1 MSCNLTIQ
9 TSGDGR
15 NNIWCMI
22 ETAKGV
28 QNVASIANLLPVTA
42 LVFGSN
48 DLTKDLR
55 AKHTPSRSVS
65 THSPYNHCIY
75 I

>member
-1 MSCNLTIQ
+1 
-9 TSGDGR
+9 
-15 NNIWCMI
+15 MI
-22 ETAKGV
+22 ETARGV

-55 AKHTPSRSVS
+55 AKHTPSRSLDTNKTS
-65 THSPYNHCIY
+65 FETLRA
-75 I
+75 

>member
-1 MSCNLTIQ
+1 
-9 TSGDGR
+9 
-15 NNIWCMI
+15 MI

-55 AKHTPSRSVS
+55 AKHTSSRSANMQNIQIK
-65 THSPYNHCIY
+65 TMNRLR
-75 I
+75 

>member
-1 MSCNLTIQ
+1 M
-9 TSGDGR
+9 SGDGKDD
-15 NNIWCMI
+15 IWCMI

-55 AKHTPSRSVS
+55 AKHTSSRSVDMQ
-65 THSPYNHCIY
+65 TDYHQVIRH
-75 I
+75 